1 MEKMTQTRN
10 YSQAAGLLQGVTNV
24 IEHLE
29 LYSDSVEEI
38 RSLSERMAKIRRD
51 LASHVT
57 ADFNEAFS
65 SSSKVRVKM
74 PFLENPIKF
83 GAFEKGLMGQLFT
96 EITWVKQMHCWKSH
110 KCGNGYYLHVAI
122 DLSPWLVQSRAR
134 WA

>member
-1 MEKMTQTRN
+1 MEIKIQIIKGLSKFLILNEVLGGVDNLEKMTQTRN

-74 PFLENPIKF
+74 SFLENLIKF
-83 GAFEKGLMGQLFT
+83 GAFG
-96 EITWVKQMHCWKSH
+96 KS
-110 KCGNGYYLHVAI
+110 
-122 DLSPWLVQSRAR
+122 
-134 WA
+134 